1 MRLVRFQL
9 LQCVLQFGVLSFQR
23 HLELFMA
30 LQQTWKITFY
40 FFINVYLDCSL
51 SLLDPLKIILNG
63 DSLMETV
70 YGLVVLHQN
79 SVHVAQGVV
88 AHHVQGVR
96 VHSELCKM
104 FHFLLYSNAAEH
116 HKPRIA
122 AASSERR
129 LW

>member
-1 MRLVRFQL
+1 MCLVRFQL
-9 LQCVLQFGVLSFQR
+9 LQCVLQFGVLSFQS

-30 LQQTWKITFY
+30 LH
-40 FFINVYLDCSL
+40 CSL
-51 SLLDPLKIILNG
+51 SLLDPLKVILNG
-63 DSLMETV
+63 DSLVETV

-79 SVHVAQGVV
+79 SVHIAQGVV
-88 AHHVQGVR
+88 AHHVQGIR
-96 VHSELCKM
+96 VHGELCKM
-104 FHFLLYSNAAEH
+104 FDFILYLNAAED